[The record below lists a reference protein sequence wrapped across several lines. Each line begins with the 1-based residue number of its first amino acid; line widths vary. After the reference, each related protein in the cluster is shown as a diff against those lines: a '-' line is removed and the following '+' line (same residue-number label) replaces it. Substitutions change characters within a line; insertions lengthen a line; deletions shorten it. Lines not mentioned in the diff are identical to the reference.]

1 MSQITIYKDHYEVYI
16 KGVEEPILISHEWGE
31 RLKFSLQSTDCPPFV
46 QINNGL
52 YNRFEISK
60 IVPASQKLNI
70 VEQMIVDLS
79 PELRE
84 KVRMKARERE
94 KANMPLTEWV
104 VRNMIEALTK

>member
-1 MSQITIYKDHYEVYI
+1 
-16 KGVEEPILISHEWGE
+16 
-31 RLKFSLQSTDCPPFV
+31 
-46 QINNGL
+46 
-52 YNRFEISK
+52 
-60 IVPASQKLNI
+60 
-70 VEQMIVDLS
+70 MIVDLS

>member
-1 MSQITIYKDHYEVYI
+1 
-16 KGVEEPILISHEWGE
+16 
-31 RLKFSLQSTDCPPFV
+31 
-46 QINNGL
+46 L

-94 KANMPLTEWV
+94 KANMPLTE
-104 VRNMIEALTK
+104 